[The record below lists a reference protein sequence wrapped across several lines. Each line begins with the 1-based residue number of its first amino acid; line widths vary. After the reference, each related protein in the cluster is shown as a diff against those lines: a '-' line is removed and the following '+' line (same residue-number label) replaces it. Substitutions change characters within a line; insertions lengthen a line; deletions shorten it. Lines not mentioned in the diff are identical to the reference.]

1 MPPKKLTRPFKAPR
15 QASQKRQ
22 KRVEKKQDSDDDE
35 DNVPFSALKTV
46 ITNADKPQPIEYVG
60 EVWKDKASPF
70 VLITDT
76 EEEVS
81 EAQRRPGH
89 LRMLSEREAD
99 ETAKFGEVLRWSSDS
114 DGDEVPIMQTLM
126 RALKEPTKDVVV
138 EHKDIGMKIA
148 RDFGVKG
155 VFVGKVVAVEYDSE
169 DVDKIE
175 DIYVVEY
182 TDGDREDINKEE
194 LGYANEFYVQV
205 SGLEDDTPEGSLHT
219 ESVEEECYV
228 PSPPVCLFISSPL
241 YIIPFIYHP
250 SLYHP
255 LLISSPS
262 DLTEEKKPDEVVQYQ
277 QPRLIY

>member
-1 MPPKKLTRPFKAPR
+1 M
-15 QASQKRQ
+15 
-22 KRVEKKQDSDDDE
+22 
-35 DNVPFSALKTV
+35 N
-46 ITNADKPQPIEYVG
+46 G
-60 EVWKDKASPF
+60 EVS
-70 VLITDT
+70 
-76 EEEVS
+76 
-81 EAQRRPGH
+81 
-89 LRMLSEREAD
+89 
-99 ETAKFGEVLRWSSDS
+99 RWSSDS
-114 DGDEVPIMQTLM
+114 EGDEVPISQTLM
-126 RALKEPTKDVVV
+126 RALKEPNEEESVK
-138 EHKDIGMKIA
+138 HKDIGMKIA
-148 RDFGVKG
+148 RDFGNKG
-155 VFVGKVVAVEYDSE
+155 VFLGQVVAVEYDSE
-169 DVDKIE
+169 DVDKNE